1 MQPEIIKYPVRH
13 PLLRNYIRFF
23 WEIRIDQAQLNHL
36 LIPQRNIN
44 LRFNLSETL
53 QYLSVNNQD
62 YLLEEVYFSGLQD
75 HFANTRLKL
84 NGNVHILGVCFL
96 PEGFY
101 PFLQIPVSECK
112 NQLLGATETNF
123 KRLYTI
129 TDQLKKA
136 QDTTSRLAILEN
148 KLASLLNT
156 DLQTPEIFRKLFNAL
171 DQSDQSLQLSH
182 FCEQHH
188 IGIRQLE
195 RMYNKYV
202 GMSAKTFFALNRF
215 HRSLN
220 ELLHCNYSKLSDI
233 AYGNGYF
240 DQMHFIRDFK
250 RFAGETPRSFAAQNN
265 SILQIGKL
273 K

>member
-1 MQPEIIKYPVRH
+1 MHPEIIKYQVRH

-23 WEIRIDQAQLNHL
+23 WEIRMDHAQLNHL

-44 LRFNLSETL
+44 LRFNLSETP
-53 QYLSVNNQD
+53 QYINVNNQE
-62 YLLEEVYFSGLQD
+62 YKLEEVYFSGLQD
-75 HFANTRLKL
+75 HFANARLKL
-84 NGNVHILGVCFL
+84 SGSVHTLGVCFR

-112 NQLLGATETNF
+112 NQLLGAGETGL
-123 KRLYTI
+123 KSIYTI
-129 TDQLKKA
+129 NDRLKEATDTA
-136 QDTTSRLAILEN
+136 SRLTILEN
-148 KLASLLNT
+148 NMVSLLNIDT
-156 DLQTPEIFRKLFNAL
+156 QIPETFRKLFNAL
-171 DQSDQSLQLSH
+171 EQSDQTMQLSA

-188 IGIRQLE
+188 IGMRQLE

-215 HRSLN
+215 HRGLN
-220 ELLHCNYSKLSDI
+220 ELLHGKYSKLSDI

-250 RFAGETPRSFAAQNN
+250 RFAGETPKNFAAQNN